1 MHVHAQTG
9 AIEPPFHR
17 EGVWRTRELVFSI
30 EVVSGDDGYLELG
43 GEDSA
48 VILTPQPRSLVAL
61 HKLCTHTH
69 THTHTHTARVMK
81 DIVNVHIHMRR
92 RGSEEARVHNSMS
105 TSALA

>member
-17 EGVWRTRELVFSI
+17 EGVWRTRELVSPI

-69 THTHTHTARVMK
+69 THTHTARVMK
-81 DIVNVHIHMRR
+81 DIVNVHIHMRS
-92 RGSEEARVHNSMS
+92 RGSESARVHDSMS